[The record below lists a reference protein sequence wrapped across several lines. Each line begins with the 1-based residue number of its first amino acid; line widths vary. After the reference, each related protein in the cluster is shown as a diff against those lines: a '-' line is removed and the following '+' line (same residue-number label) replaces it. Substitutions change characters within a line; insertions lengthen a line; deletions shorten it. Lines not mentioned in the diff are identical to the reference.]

1 MTSSNNLN
9 TLWKIPLVPLLF
21 MCVRSHVHCFLYTTD
36 HNVLDL
42 LILLLSL
49 EMSRHS
55 HGSWATNII
64 TSTIHWELKRR
75 HPINSGNSQKTPANA
90 LLSVMMLTLLLL
102 SLFYKW
108 KNKLYSK
115 IPLLVSDSSTYYS
128 STACAR
134 CPCWAIPLLFKGGG
148 VFCGVNVPSF
158 IPQFD
163 GHFDGLQYFAMK
175 SLDMP
180 LVNFMSSSPFSA
192 DTSSS
197 RVSESG
203 TLLCPLP
210 RLSDFVVAWGCLLPP
225 FPWQYQVYPWWFQL
239 QFFIIR
245 RLNKFSFLM
254 TSWFSS
260 FVWSVFA
267 IACFLN

>member
-42 LILLLSL
+42 LNLLLSL

-75 HPINSGNSQKTPANA
+75 HLINSGNSQKTPANT

-115 IPLLVSDSSTYYS
+115 IPLLVSDSSTYCS
-128 STACAR
+128 SMACAR
-134 CPCWAIPLLFKGGG
+134 CPLLS
-148 VFCGVNVPSF
+148 NT
-158 IPQFD
+158 
-163 GHFDGLQYFAMK
+163 
-175 SLDMP
+175 
-180 LVNFMSSSPFSA
+180 SPFQRRWGILWCKC
-192 DTSSS
+192 TIIYSS
-197 RVSESG
+197 VWWA
-203 TLLCPLP
+203 
-210 RLSDFVVAWGCLLPP
+210 F
-225 FPWQYQVYPWWFQL
+225 WWFAVL
-239 QFFIIR
+239 CHEE
-245 RLNKFSFLM
+245 LGHASG
-254 TSWFSS
+254 
-260 FVWSVFA
+260 
-267 IACFLN
+267 